1 MFSLCP
7 DVLFI
12 RTYTKSFPSIKL
24 LLLPLLVNNA
34 FGQSFDFTENL
45 HTDSETYYWSN
56 FSQQVNGSQYLPI
69 YYNSNPFP
77 NNDGSL
83 PCVETVTPNP
93 FVQTSDSQRLYGG
106 HDLVGSELQI
116 NNIVS
121 SNQIDYLIFQIMYHG
136 YSLTNNTYPSSGVE
150 SNHIASVIYDSVYL
164 TTDSLVSNIA
174 PTSIEMTYNVNWSA
188 SGHGDSFLSPVQ
200 TINFIW
206 ELEKLS
212 LYSANISWRQKH
224 SSVLRT
230 QISFSEINY
239 NLAVLLSNN
248 LCFLNFNSSSGIT
261 YSVNTCTNLMENEW
275 NAVTNIT
282 ATTTNVNFSHTID
295 HDVLF
300 WTITEAQ

>member
-1 MFSLCP
+1 
-7 DVLFI
+7 
-12 RTYTKSFPSIKL
+12 
-24 LLLPLLVNNA
+24 
-34 FGQSFDFTENL
+34 
-45 HTDSETYYWSN
+45 
-56 FSQQVNGSQYLPI
+56 
-69 YYNSNPFP
+69 
-77 NNDGSL
+77 
-83 PCVETVTPNP
+83 
-93 FVQTSDSQRLYGG
+93 
-106 HDLVGSELQI
+106 
-116 NNIVS
+116 
-121 SNQIDYLIFQIMYHG
+121 
-136 YSLTNNTYPSSGVE
+136 
-150 SNHIASVIYDSVYL
+150 
-164 TTDSLVSNIA
+164 
-174 PTSIEMTYNVNWSA
+174 MTYNVNWSA

-239 NLAVLLSNN
+239 NLAVVLSNN